1 MIKGK
6 AYLKEIERICGE
18 VGEFILEERN
28 RVGTDQIEHKSLN
41 SLVSY
46 VDKGAEERLVK
57 ALHALLPEAGFIAE
71 EGTSNKQGEKY
82 NWIID
87 PLDGTTNYL
96 HGIPT
101 YAISVALKA
110 DDEIVLGVVY
120 ELGQKEM
127 FSAERGKG
135 AFLNGKKI
143 QVNQANKMEDA
154 LFATGFP
161 YYDFGR
167 MDEFNQLLSYFFKNT
182 RGVRRLGSAA
192 TDLAYVAC
200 GRFSGF
206 FEYGLSPWDVA
217 AGALLVEEAGGEV
230 SDFQAGKNW
239 LFGGEILAGSAALY
253 DNFQQVVEK
262 HMKR

>member
-6 AYLKEIERICGE
+6 AYLQQVEIICRE
-18 VGEFILEERN
+18 VGEFILEEGN
-28 RVGTDQIEHKSLN
+28 KVSTNQIEHKSLN

-46 VDKGAEERLVK
+46 VDKGAEERLVES
-57 ALHALLPEAGFIAE
+57 LHQLLPEAGFIAE
-71 EGTSNKQGEKY
+71 EGTSNKEGEKY
-82 NWIID
+82 HWIID

-101 YAISVALKA
+101 FAISVALKA
-110 DDEIVLGVVY
+110 DDQIVLGVVY

-143 QVNQANKMEDA
+143 QVSAADKMKDA

-167 MDEFNQLLSYFFKNT
+167 MEEFNQLLNYFFKNT

-217 AGALLVEEAGGEV
+217 AGALLVEEAGGKV
-230 SDFQAGKNW
+230 SDFSSGQDW
-239 LFGGEILAGSAALY
+239 LFGQEILAGSSNLFPALRELVKKY
-253 DNFQQVVEK
+253 MQA
-262 HMKR
+262 

>member
-1 MIKGK
+1 MQQ
-6 AYLKEIERICGE
+6 IERICSE
-18 VGEFILEERN
+18 VGEFILEEKN
-28 RVGTDQIEHKSLN
+28 KVNSNQIEHKSLN

-57 ALHALLPEAGFIAE
+57 ALHHLLPEAGFIAE
-71 EGTSNKQGEKY
+71 EGTSAKKGEKY

-87 PLDGTTNYL
+87 PIDGTTNYL

-101 YAISVALKA
+101 FAISVALKA
-110 DDEIVLGVVY
+110 DDQIILGVVY

-127 FSAERGKG
+127 FSAELGKG

-143 QVNQANKMEDA
+143 RVSPANKMEDA

-167 MDEFNQLLSYFFKNT
+167 MEEFNELLNYFFKNT

-217 AGALLVEEAGGEV
+217 AGALLVQEAGGMV
-230 SDFQAGKNW
+230 SDFSGGKNW
-239 LFGGEILAGSAALY
+239 LFDGEILAGSTALY
-253 DNFQQVVEK
+253 QPFQQVVDK
-262 HMKR
+262 HMTK